1 MFCFIFNNKYFQ
13 ISVHYYYL
21 LLPPPW
27 MVLLPSRTVL
37 IAFLTIVLNYFNYIC
52 HTTYLADS
60 AAYLV
65 VLETVGL
72 ETKDMWLITHTNTHT
87 HTYRCVCVCVINQ
100 VGKGAILFT
109 IWIRSTKVTKFGL
122 GNSSHT
128 GPISTKTLLCC
139 TLLSARTSSPL

>member
-21 LLPPPW
+21 LLLPPW
-27 MVLLPSRTVL
+27 TVLLPSRTVL

-52 HTTYLADS
+52 YTTYLTDS

-65 VLETVGL
+65 GL
-72 ETKDMWLITHTNTHT
+72 ETKDIWLITHTHT
-87 HTYRCVCVCVINQ
+87 HIYIYIYMCVCVINQ